1 MDPIALN
8 LISGLLGAL
17 IGAGISVYIFHRSQ
31 FETARQKLL
40 ALVYQLGFESW
51 YNPQEGKP
59 GIIFHEHYRFLWVS
73 YAELRQCLL
82 LPWRRKSLDK
92 AWQKYM
98 QMDHYYDDIPDSEF
112 QKIFAKGVHKTR
124 EEAVKASSE
133 FVRFLTG
140 MR

>member
-1 MDPIALN
+1 MDPVALN

-17 IGAGISVYIFHRSQ
+17 IGAGISLYIYRRSQ

-59 GIIFHEHYRFLWVS
+59 GNIFHEQYRFLWVL
-73 YAELRQCLL
+73 YTELRLCLL
-82 LPWRRKSLDK
+82 LPWKRKRFDK

-98 QMDHYYDDIPDSEF
+98 RIDYYEEIPDDEIS
-112 QKIFAKGVHKTR
+112 KIFSKGTHSSR
-124 EEAVKASSE
+124 DEAVRASSE
-133 FVRFLTG
+133 FVSFLTK